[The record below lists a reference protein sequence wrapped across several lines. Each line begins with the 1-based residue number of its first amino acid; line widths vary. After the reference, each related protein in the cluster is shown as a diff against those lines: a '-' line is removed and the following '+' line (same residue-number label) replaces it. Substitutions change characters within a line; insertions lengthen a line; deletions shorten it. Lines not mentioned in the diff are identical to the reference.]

1 MTLVDFIIGSR
12 TAYVG
17 FLTREEAKAA
27 QLALEAASQKLGDAT
42 PSWRLLTHHQQQAY
56 NDEGAASR
64 ITSRI
69 LANDEK
75 RRDLSER
82 KKRTSFAVTDP
93 VTDDFSFRFTCG
105 LR

>member
-1 MTLVDFIIGSR
+1 M
-12 TAYVG
+12 
-17 FLTREEAKAA
+17 
-27 QLALEAASQKLGDAT
+27 
-42 PSWRLLTHHQQQAY
+42 THHQQQAY

-82 KKRTSFAVTDP
+82 KKRTSFHFQVYVRITINMPDGVVSDECAVQ
-93 VTDDFSFRFTCG
+93 
-105 LR
+105 